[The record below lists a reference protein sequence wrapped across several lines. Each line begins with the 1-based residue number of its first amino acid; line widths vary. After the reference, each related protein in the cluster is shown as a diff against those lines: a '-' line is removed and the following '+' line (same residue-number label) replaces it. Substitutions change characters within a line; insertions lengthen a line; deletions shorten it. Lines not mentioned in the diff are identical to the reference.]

1 MVTYRE
7 IATKPHGAL
16 AATLFQPASDGLF
29 KYQSDMSK
37 PDYPITAAIRFLR
50 AHKIDYTP
58 RLYPYVEHG
67 GTAHSAAS
75 LGVGEHEVIKT
86 IVLQNEARQGL
97 IVLMHG
103 DKQISTRNLARTLGM
118 KHIEPAD
125 PKQANKWTGFLVGG
139 TSPFGTKTALPVYV
153 EQSIWDL
160 DTIYI
165 NGGKRG
171 FLVALA
177 PAALKSLN
185 PLSVNVATDH

>member
-7 IATKPHGAL
+7 IATKPHRVL

-139 TSPFGTKTALPVYV
+139 TSPFGTKTPLPVYV
-153 EQSIWDL
+153 EESIL
-160 DTIYI
+160 ALPQIYI

-171 FLVALA
+171 FLVSM
-177 PAALKSLN
+177 AAADLRCLHPQAVTVGVSN
-185 PLSVNVATDH
+185 